1 MVRYDKMQVKRS
13 ELHDKEKQQKK
24 PPKQVRVRA
33 TDPDF
38 MLKKKLKGLNFNKQC
53 ELSIP
58 FSKTPSAIWKQLNF
72 IIF

>member
-24 PPKQVRVRA
+24 NPKQVRVRA

-38 MLKKKLKGLNFNKQC
+38 MLKKNWRALISISNVNSLFPFLKLRA
-53 ELSIP
+53 P
-58 FSKTPSAIWKQLNF
+58 FENY
-72 IIF
+72 